1 MDQQTVSEVA
11 AIVTDGMLSNKSFMN
26 IIEQCV
32 QKGLAK
38 KQDRINEILDLLD
51 SNVFDLEQKLINTK
65 EKFVISMKS
74 LSRMTKFVTQLSL
87 I

>member
-32 QKGLAK
+32 QKSLAK
-38 KQDRINEILDLLD
+38 KLDRINEILDLLD

-74 LSRMTKFVTQLSL
+74 LSRMTKFITQFSL